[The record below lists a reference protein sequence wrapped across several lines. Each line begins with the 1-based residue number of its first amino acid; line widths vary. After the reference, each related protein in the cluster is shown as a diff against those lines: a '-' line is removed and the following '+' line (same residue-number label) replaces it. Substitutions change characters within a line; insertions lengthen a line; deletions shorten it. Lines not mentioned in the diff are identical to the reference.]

1 MTSTHEERE
10 PQKQYETPEVTDY
23 GRLAD
28 LTAGT
33 ADGCY
38 LDADFPVMTKKSQ
51 LGFSGS
57 C

>member
-1 MTSTHEERE
+1 LTLTIDERD
-10 PQKQYETPEVTDY
+10 PQQEYEAPEVTDY

-28 LTAGT
+28 LTAGA

-38 LDADFPVMTKKSQ
+38 TDTDFPAMTKKSA
-51 LGFSGS
+51 LGFSGT